1 MIGQHIAMPGAS
13 KSKKGGIRLDF
24 NPLSDSMP
32 LDFRTMTGSEQGGL
46 GSLLHVFY
54 AYSAAIRQVSTKLE
68 ILDHEYQVLHD
79 HNPVHHL
86 ESRLKTPTSIY
97 EKMLRKGLPITKQAM
112 RAHITDIAGVRVIC
126 RYREDIYTV
135 RSALLAQDDV
145 QLVRERDYIKEPKPN
160 GYRSLH
166 LIVRVPVFFSSGVE
180 HLPVEIQLRTIG
192 MDMWACLEHE
202 LCYKGALDAS
212 EAAREMKECAEMIAA
227 ADLKMQSAFQK
238 LHQQSLAAEN
248 EN

>member
-1 MIGQHIAMPGAS
+1 MPGAS

-166 LIVRVPVFFSSGVE
+166 LIVRVPVFFPPAWS
-180 HLPVEIQLRTIG
+180 ICR
-192 MDMWACLEHE
+192 
-202 LCYKGALDAS
+202 
-212 EAAREMKECAEMIAA
+212 
-227 ADLKMQSAFQK
+227 
-238 LHQQSLAAEN
+238 
-248 EN
+248 